1 MKGLTCLFYDR
12 DQKNIEQMGKS
23 KDKSAVEED
32 TNGNEVLDKS
42 EIKIERPDYEEL
54 LTMVNVIAKPM
65 ASKKVT
71 KRIYKVVKKAAKAKQ
86 LNRGV
91 KEVSKA
97 IRKNQKGL
105 VVFAGDVSPLDVYS
119 HLPILCEENKLP
131 YCFVPARIDLGLAS
145 QTKRATCVVMIK
157 KGEDYEDSYSELKET
172 IKAMPL
178 PL

>member
-1 MKGLTCLFYDR
+1 
-12 DQKNIEQMGKS
+12 MGKS

-32 TNGNEVLDKS
+32 PNGNEVLDKS

-105 VVFAGDVSPLDVYS
+105 RVG
-119 HLPILCEENKLP
+119 
-131 YCFVPARIDLGLAS
+131 R
-145 QTKRATCVVMIK
+145 TT
-157 KGEDYEDSYSELKET
+157 
-172 IKAMPL
+172 
-178 PL
+178 

>member
-1 MKGLTCLFYDR
+1 MDNPLLSIFMIEIR
-12 DQKNIEQMGKS
+12 KNIKQMGKL
-23 KDKSAVEED
+23 KDKSAVEEG
-32 TNGNEVLDKS
+32 TKGNEVLDKS

-91 KEVSKA
+91 KEV
-97 IRKNQKGL
+97 
-105 VVFAGDVSPLDVYS
+105 VFAGDVSPLDVYS

-157 KGEDYEDSYSELKET
+157 KGEDYEDTFSELKET